1 MNALFAVLGV
11 MGSNLDQ
18 SQGMNPENDVSTK
31 KVEFGEKFRD
41 IFATFGAP

>member
-1 MNALFAVLGV
+1 MNDLFAVLRV
-11 MGSNLDQ
+11 MGANLDQ
-18 SQGMNPENDVSTK
+18 SRGMNPENNVSTK

>member
-1 MNALFAVLGV
+1 MNALFSVLGV
-11 MGSNLDQ
+11 MGSNLYQ
-18 SQGMNPENDVSTK
+18 SKGMIPENDVSTK